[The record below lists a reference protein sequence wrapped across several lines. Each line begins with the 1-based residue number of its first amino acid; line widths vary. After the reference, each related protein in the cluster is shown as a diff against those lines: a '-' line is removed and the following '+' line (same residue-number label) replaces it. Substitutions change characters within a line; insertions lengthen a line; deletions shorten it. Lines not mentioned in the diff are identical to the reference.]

1 VNQPYRHPS
10 VDELREI
17 YRASETIAAVGA
29 SSDPSKAPHRI
40 PAYLAQQG
48 FKVIAVS
55 PRGGELFGER
65 VRGSL
70 VDIDEPVDVV
80 DVFRP
85 AKETPGIAEQAAA
98 IGAKVLWLQEG
109 IVSNEAAAIARGAG
123 MTIVMDLCMGTTHA
137 RLALNA

>member
-1 VNQPYRHPS
+1 MNEPYRHPS

-17 YRASETIAAVGA
+17 YRAAKTIAAVGA

-40 PAYLAQQG
+40 PGYLAQQG

-85 AKETPGIAEQAAA
+85 AKEAPGIAEQAAA
-98 IGAKVLWLQEG
+98 IGARVLWLQEG
-109 IVSNEAAAIARGAG
+109 IVSNEAAAIARDAG

-137 RLALNA
+137 RLALDA